1 MHSDRRLIY
10 KGLQAWRSDDF
21 INSTADDTRTFSLHV
36 LSRAGFG
43 KSYQFQGV
51 KDNCPTQGA
60 SNYKES
66 LRTILNNCILL
77 MILGTKFLSVK
88 WLPSKLRKLH
98 QATVNLKQYMT
109 EVYEKEKAAFLDR
122 KSTGKNLMTSLICA
136 RASQESKNG
145 SDTDMAG
152 LTESEIYSNIFIF
165 NFAGHD
171 TDTSK
176 SGIGDESPIV
186 PQSGSFIAWSEGVR
200 VCPGKK
206 FSQIE
211 FVAAMAGILREWR
224 VDPVPVRNRSETMVG
239 ARERVMKLVE
249 SDTGQV
255 LLLQM
260 LHHERAPL
268 AWKKRA

>member
-1 MHSDRRLIY
+1 VARPAVLTWIYEELQEVFGDRQPTDWNY
-10 KGLQAWRSDDF
+10 
-21 INSTADDTRTFSLHV
+21 TADFPRLKRCLAVLHE
-36 LSRAGFG
+36 
-43 KSYQFQGV
+43 
-51 KDNCPTQGA
+51 T
-60 SNYKES
+60 
-66 LRTILNNCILL
+66 
-77 MILGTKFLSVK
+77 
-88 WLPSKLRKLH
+88 WKLYTPEPI
-98 QATVNLKQYMT
+98 A
-109 EVYEKEKAAFLDR
+109 
-122 KSTGKNLMTSLICA
+122 KSTGIE
-136 RASQESKNG
+136 SQTLKVGKKSTVLPPTTLVIPNHVAIHTHPKYWGYDALEWRPSRWIRK
-145 SDTDMAG
+145 
-152 LTESEIYSNIFIF
+152 E
-165 NFAGHD
+165 D

-200 VCPGKK
+200 VCPGEK
-206 FSQIE
+206 FAQIE

-224 VDPVPVRNRSETMVG
+224 VDPVPVRNRSETMEG